1 MVCRRDFCHKYMTL
15 CIDTLWSALSAKAK
29 IRKGVAEV
37 FDSADTS
44 KLSEKIANM
53 Y

>member
-1 MVCRRDFCHKYMTL
+1 MTL
-15 CIDTLWSALSAKAK
+15 CIDTLWSALPAKAG

-37 FDSADTS
+37 FDSANTS